1 MGESITG
8 AFGECLDSINATDQ
22 EEPLQE
28 MAFGDAH
35 AELAVLGTKEVTRD
49 VASQGED
56 GGAVELVDLLCRVS
70 VRIESAL
77 LHGESDEFGFQPG
90 GGQDFIDAN
99 EQITLLV
106 IILTGA
112 DERKRW
118 TKFGL
123 VGYNFHGSRATRLVW

>member
-1 MGESITG
+1 
-8 AFGECLDSINATDQ
+8 
-22 EEPLQE
+22 LQE

-56 GGAVELVDLLCRVS
+56 GGAGELVDLLCRVS
-70 VRIESAL
+70 AGIKSAL
-77 LHGESDEFGFQPG
+77 FHGEGDEFGFQPG
-90 GGQDFIDAN
+90 CGQDFIDAN

-106 IILTGA
+106 IILTGG

-123 VGYNFHGSRATRLVW
+123 VGYNFHGSRATRLV